1 MFSYPIAQTKEALI
15 GKINVLFLASIIAV
29 SSFSVRAE
37 TPAISNLSQ
46 EKIEAMNE
54 LYKVSK
60 IEEQILFSMQQ
71 LPEMLALTFA
81 QQASEAPPAEF
92 MDILNRSSFIAMRSA
107 LIESGVLMEAFI
119 MAQAE
124 FYSVAEIQKLIEFY
138 KSPVGQKFADSSP
151 TIGPKLQQL
160 MMPALINF
168 QNTVGQVLVEEAEK
182 FCSENSESE
191 FCAEF
196 LEGA

>member
-1 MFSYPIAQTKEALI
+1 MRN
-15 GKINVLFLASIIAV
+15 INVLLLASIISV
-29 SSFSVRAE
+29 SSFSVSAE
-37 TPAISNLSQ
+37 TPVLPQLSQ

-60 IEEQILFSMQQ
+60 IEEQILFTMQQ
-71 LPEMLALTFA
+71 IPEMLAQTFV
-81 QQASEAPPAEF
+81 QQAEEKPPAEF
-92 MDILNRSSFIAMRSA
+92 LDILNRSGYIAMRSA
-107 LIESGVLMEAFI
+107 LIDSGVLMEAFI

-124 FYSVAEIQKLIEFY
+124 LYSVAEIQKLIEFY

-160 MMPALINF
+160 LMPAIINF
-168 QNTVGQVLVEEAEK
+168 QNTVGQVLMEEAEK

-191 FCAEF
+191 FCVQF
-196 LEGA
+196 VEGA

>member
-1 MFSYPIAQTKEALI
+1 MFSYPIAQTKEALM

-37 TPAISNLSQ
+37 TPDISNLSQ

-92 MDILNRSSFIAMRSA
+92 MDILNRS
-107 LIESGVLMEAFI
+107 LVL
-119 MAQAE
+119 
-124 FYSVAEIQKLIEFY
+124 SL
-138 KSPVGQKFADSSP
+138 
-151 TIGPKLQQL
+151 
-160 MMPALINF
+160 
-168 QNTVGQVLVEEAEK
+168 
-182 FCSENSESE
+182 
-191 FCAEF
+191 
-196 LEGA
+196 